1 MPSAN
6 AETLQQAALLSED
19 AAAYL
24 ARGRPDIAEMYAGAA
39 LEADARAFEAWL
51 LLARLALARKR
62 PERATAWL
70 RRALELRPADAAAAA
85 LLREAEQ
92 PPPAA
97 SPAQPR
103 YLLIR
108 EWSAGFWSDVDHV
121 LGMCLLAEITGR
133 TPVVWWGAQSRFR
146 PQGAGNAW
154 ERFFAPVSPA
164 RLADCEAPGLRVFP
178 DKWRG
183 RALSAE
189 IPNRWS
195 GDGSRQVGLH
205 FLDRDEDV
213 VVSDFHAGVKVL
225 LPWLPAS
232 HALAGKPLPD
242 AYRQLAR
249 RYLRPQPAIVAE
261 ADRFAVAHFGGR
273 SVVGVHLRGSD
284 KVQEVNGLE
293 ALLASYAPLVDA
305 RLDGRPDARLFLLTD
320 DSRVRAAYQRRY
332 GTRLVSTSCTRTDST
347 VGVHFLPHDAPDR
360 IGVEVMVDTLLAAR
374 CSEFIGLG
382 YSNVSLFA
390 SYLKDW
396 PAGSCRLLGPNAHEA
411 WNALALEMPPPPGAG

>member
-6 AETLQQAALLSED
+6 TASRQQAALLARD

-24 ARGRPDIAEMYAGAA
+24 ARGRPEIAEMYAGAA

-51 LLARLALARKR
+51 LLARLALSVRR
-62 PERATAWL
+62 PERACAWL
-70 RRALELRPADAAAAA
+70 QRALELRPADVEAAA

-92 PPPAA
+92 QRSATSPPR
-97 SPAQPR
+97 PR
-103 YLLIR
+103 FLLIR

-133 TPVVWWGAQSRFR
+133 TPLVWWGAQSRFR
-146 PQGAGNAW
+146 PAGPGNAW
-154 ERFFAPVSPA
+154 ERFFAPVA
-164 RLADCEAPGLRVFP
+164 DAQLRDCEAPGLRVFP
-178 DKWRG
+178 HKWRG
-183 RALSAE
+183 RALGAA

-205 FLDRDEDV
+205 FLDRDEEV
-213 VVSDFHAGVKVL
+213 VVSDFHASVKVL
-225 LPWLPAS
+225 LPWLPAGHPLS
-232 HALAGKPLPD
+232 GRPLPE
-242 AYRQLAR
+242 AYRQLVR

-261 ADRFAVAHFGGR
+261 VDGFAAAHFGGR
-273 SVVGVHLRGSD
+273 PAVAVHVRGSD
-284 KVQEVNGLE
+284 KVQEVNEFE
-293 ALLASYAPLVDA
+293 ALLASYAPLIEE
-305 RLDGRPDARLFLLTD
+305 RLAGRPDARLFLLTD
-320 DSRVRAAYQRRY
+320 DSRVRAAYGQRY
-332 GTRLVSTSCTRTDST
+332 GARLVSTPCTRTDSG
-347 VGVHFLPHDAPDR
+347 VGVHFQPHDAPDR

-396 PAGSCRLLGPNAHEA
+396 PPGTCRLLGANAHEA
-411 WNALALEMPPPPGAG
+411 WNALALEMPPPGAE